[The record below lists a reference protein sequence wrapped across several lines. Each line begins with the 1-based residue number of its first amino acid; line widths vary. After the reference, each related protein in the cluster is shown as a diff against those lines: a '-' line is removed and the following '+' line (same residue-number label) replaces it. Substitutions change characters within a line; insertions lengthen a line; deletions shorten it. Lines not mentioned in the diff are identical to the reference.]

1 MNGFVGMVAGGLSV
15 ATTFAI
21 VEWIAR
27 SPTENRVFFL
37 SLGRERT
44 DADRARIRRVRIV
57 NAIALVVAMIGVFA
71 RVDPL
76 AKVILSTGATLAS
89 VSWLL
94 AEMVLL
100 VRSVRLETIPTRF
113 MVSLDEA
120 PRARDYVSMP
130 LQLANVLAIV
140 LPSVLFAG
148 LLRLMP
154 ETVPMHWGVSGRP
167 DAYGSPSQLWS
178 LVLVMLFDL
187 ALLWGIVYGIA
198 KERWALPEVGAARYR
213 ELSFQRRRWM
223 VRMVEWVML
232 LVNASMAAAWIG
244 VALAAIVGPEVIGP
258 LMVLVVVLAVAGSI
272 VPLVVYA
279 PRLLRLSDQLR
290 QIAGTEVLGTHA
302 SGWRWGGMIYYAPE
316 DPALFVPKRLG
327 IGQTLNMARPAAWVL
342 LVVVLVVPLAIT
354 MLLAR

>member
-1 MNGFVGMVAGGLSV
+1 MNGFIGMVAGGLSV

-37 SLGRERT
+37 ALGRERT
-44 DADRARIRRVRIV
+44 DADLARIRRVRIV
-57 NAIALVVAMIGVFA
+57 NAVALVLAMIGVLA
-71 RVDPL
+71 PIDPL
-76 AKVILSTGATLAS
+76 AKVILSTGATTVS
-89 VSWLL
+89 VGWLL
-94 AEMVLL
+94 VEMVRLA
-100 VRSVRLETIPTRF
+100 RSVRLEKVPTRF
-113 MVSLDEA
+113 MVSLDTA

-130 LQLANVLAIV
+130 LQVANVLAIV

-154 ETVPMHWGVSGRP
+154 DVVPMHWGISGRP

-178 LVLVMLFDL
+178 LGLIMLFDL

-198 KERWALPEVGAARYR
+198 KERWALPEVGADRYA
-213 ELSFQRRRWM
+213 ELAFQRRAWM

-232 LVNASMAAAWIG
+232 LINASMAVAWIG
-244 VALAAIVGPEVIGP
+244 VALTAIGGPDLIGP
-258 LMVLVVVLAVAGSI
+258 MMIVVTVLAVAGSI

-279 PRLLRLSDQLR
+279 PRLLKVSDQLR
-290 QIAGTEVLGTHA
+290 QIAGTEVLGTHQ
-302 SGWRWGGMIYYAPE
+302 SGWRWGGLVYYAPA

-327 IGQTLNMARPAAWVL
+327 IGQTLNMARPAAWIL
-342 LVVVLVVPLAIT
+342 LVSVIVIPIAIT
-354 MLLAR
+354 LLIAR